1 MKEDDKKGR
10 ESEEENFQREFGGS
24 LPLHGEWL
32 SHVNETGPSKNIIS
46 SWFIDILDAI
56 YDGILI
62 ADANTIVRY
71 VNPEYTRITGVKPE
85 QIIGRPLREVRPGAI
100 LPDVIRT
107 GIPRAGVFRRE
118 GEIEYVVD
126 MAPIYRDGKI
136 VGGVSV
142 LKDITEVRRLSSEL
156 KKFVKRTNQL
166 HSFVRHVFQARYTF
180 DDIIAVSE
188 EMKKVVSLA
197 KRIALGDSD
206 VLITGESGT
215 GKELFA
221 QAIHNGSNRSSGPFI
236 AFSCASLSASL
247 VESELFGYADGAF
260 TGARKGGKAGFFE
273 IADGGTVFIDEVA
286 ELSKEVQAKLL
297 RVLQERRVRRVGEA
311 EEVEVNIRIIIATN
325 RDLEKMVKEGKFRE
339 DLYYRLNVVNLHL
352 PPLRSRQEDIK
363 PLAEHFFHQCTRRL
377 GRSHTV
383 SPKIYE
389 IFEKYHW
396 PGNVRELI
404 NTVEYTVNMADTD
417 FIGPEHLPK
426 RFHDLSLPLY
436 ESTLKQTVRETEKKI
451 ILNKLNR
458 LGWSVSAKKQIAKE
472 MGISLSSLY
481 AKLKSYGIK
490 KEKS

>member
-1 MKEDDKKGR
+1 M
-10 ESEEENFQREFGGS
+10 
-24 LPLHGEWL
+24 
-32 SHVNETGPSKNIIS
+32 
-46 SWFIDILDAI
+46 DILDAI

-62 ADANTIVRY
+62 ADASTIVRY

-100 LPDVIRT
+100 LPEVIRT
-107 GIPRAGVFRRE
+107 GMPRAGVFRRE

-126 MAPIYRDGKI
+126 MAPIFRDGQI

-156 KKFVKRTNQL
+156 KKFVNKTNQL
-166 HSFVRHVFQARYTF
+166 HSFVRHVFQARYKF
-180 DDIIAVSE
+180 EDIIAVSG
-188 EMKKVVSLA
+188 EMKKVLSLA

-206 VLITGESGT
+206 VLLTGESGT
-215 GKELFA
+215 GKELLA
-221 QAIHNGSNRSSGPFI
+221 QAIHNGSNRASGPFI
-236 AFSCASLSASL
+236 TFNCASLSASL

-297 RVLQERRVRRVGEA
+297 RILQERRVRRVGDA
-311 EEVEVNIRIIIATN
+311 EEVAVNIRIIIATHQ
-325 RDLEKMVKEGKFRE
+325 DLEKMVNEGQFRE

-352 PPLRSRQEDIK
+352 PPLRARYEDIR
-363 PLAEHFFHQCTRRL
+363 PMAEYFFQLWARRL
-377 GRSHTV
+377 GRSLTV
-383 SPKIYE
+383 SPRIYD
-389 IFEKYHW
+389 IFEGYQW

-404 NTVEYTVNMADTD
+404 NAVEYTVNMADTD

-426 RFHDLSLPLY
+426 RLHDLSSP
-436 ESTLKQTVRETEKKI
+436 SDGVTLKQSVKETEKRV
-451 ILNKLNR
+451 ILSKLNR

-472 MGISLSSLY
+472 MGLSLSTLY
-481 AKLKSYGIK
+481 AKIKAYGIGG
-490 KEKS
+490 EGRN